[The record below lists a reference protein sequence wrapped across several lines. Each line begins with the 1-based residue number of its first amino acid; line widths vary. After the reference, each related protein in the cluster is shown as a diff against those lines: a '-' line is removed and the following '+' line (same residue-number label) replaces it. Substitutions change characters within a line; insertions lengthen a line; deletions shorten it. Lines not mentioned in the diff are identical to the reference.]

1 MAPHLMAVAGLIATA
16 ALAGC
21 GFLPTDTSGDE
32 RYRQDLDACS
42 SRGAAEYERTQELL
56 GAGRGRIDS
65 HDPLAPG
72 NIAESRGHRELSDC
86 MRSKG
91 WPGPGPGSGA
101 PRED

>member
-1 MAPHLMAVAGLIATA
+1 MASHLKTLTGLIATA

-21 GFLPTDTSGDE
+21 GLLPTDTSGDE

-56 GAGRGRIDS
+56 GPDRGSIDS
-65 HDPLAPG
+65 NDPLAPG

-91 WPGPGPGSGA
+91 W
-101 PRED
+101 